1 MPIDSQQLSGTGFN
15 AEHRVYSNFFADNYI
30 IQNVSIVQPKNLL
43 IDVLRMHFS
52 RDNVYTYRAD
62 EYGFPLTPDI
72 TDLNVDSVLTTKILI
87 SDIFRHE
94 IKFYPSITVKTSGGN
109 YSPLSFN
116 QNGTLKYRKD
126 FIDTRFMGRK
136 EVRTPTHRV
145 YAGAWD
151 MNFEVTAYAESH
163 AELEEIVEIIKM
175 ILQYVSF
182 NELRA
187 NGLLIK
193 TLSVGSESAE
203 PYAND
208 YVFSQ
213 TVSISTRSEWRVE
226 IPLEN
231 VIEKLVFYF
240 DVKRTPIPGE
250 NKEAS
255 LQALKF
261 DDYIE
266 MAEIKL

>member
-1 MPIDSQQLSGTGFN
+1 MPIDNQQLPGTGFN
-15 AEHRVYSNFFADNYI
+15 ADHRVFSNFFADNQI

-43 IDVLRMHFS
+43 IDILRLHFK
-52 RDNVYTYRAD
+52 RDNIFTYRDD

-72 TDLNVDSVLTTKILI
+72 TDMDVDSPNTTKILI
-87 SDIFRHE
+87 SDVFRKE
-94 IKFYPSITVKTSGGN
+94 IKFYPSITVKTGSGSYN
-109 YSPLSFN
+109 PLSFN
-116 QNGTLKYRKD
+116 QNGTIKYRKD
-126 FIDTRFMGRK
+126 FIDTKFGGRK
-136 EVRTPTHRV
+136 EIRTPTHRV

-151 MNFEVTAYAESH
+151 MNFEVTVYCESH
-163 AELEEIVEIIKM
+163 AELEEIVEIVKM

-187 NGLLIK
+187 NGLFIK
-193 TLSVGSESAE
+193 TLSVSGENAES
-203 PYAND
+203 YAND

-213 TVSISTRSEWRVE
+213 TISISTRSEWRVE

-231 VIEKLVFYF
+231 VIEKIVFYF

-255 LQALKF
+255 LQALRF